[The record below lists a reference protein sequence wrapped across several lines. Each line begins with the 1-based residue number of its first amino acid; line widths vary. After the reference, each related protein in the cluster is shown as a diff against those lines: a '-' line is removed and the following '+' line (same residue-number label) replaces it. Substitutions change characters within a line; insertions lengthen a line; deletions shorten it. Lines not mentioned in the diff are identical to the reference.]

1 MQLMRTTIDWFV
13 LGVVVVVLVLGVP
26 GVPSLTPV
34 LTDNLSR
41 FYSKA
46 IR

>member
-1 MQLMRTTIDWFV
+1 MVMTIDW
-13 LGVVVVVLVLGVP
+13 LLVVVLVLVL
-26 GVPSLTPV
+26 VVASLTPV

-46 IR
+46 VR